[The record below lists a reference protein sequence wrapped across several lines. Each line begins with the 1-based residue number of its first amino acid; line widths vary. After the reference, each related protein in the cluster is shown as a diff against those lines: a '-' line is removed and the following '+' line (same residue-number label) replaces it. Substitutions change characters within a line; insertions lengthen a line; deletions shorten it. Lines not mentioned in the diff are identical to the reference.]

1 MRLIFMGTPDFA
13 VHTLEAL
20 LAAGLDIS
28 LVVTQPDKPVG
39 RSKALREPPVK
50 QVAKEHGIPVFQP
63 VKIRDSKSVE
73 ILRNYPADVMVV
85 VAFGQI
91 LSKEILEMCPYGCV
105 NVHASILPA
114 YRGAAPIQW
123 AILRGE
129 AVTGVTTMQMDE
141 GVDTGDMLLKT
152 EIPITPTDTGAS
164 LHDKLAKAGGE
175 LAVETLQQLQ
185 ESKIVPIAQGES
197 TTPYAKMLTK
207 EMGNINW
214 QQTAEEIERLVRAFH
229 PWPCSYTYLNGKLLK
244 IWQVE
249 IGCEIDVVS
258 PSYTQ
263 ESEALP
269 GQIVLVDKE
278 HFRVQTGAG
287 VVRIKEVQI
296 AGKKRMS
303 VAEFLRGHAVEVG
316 QQFKQR

>member
-1 MRLIFMGTPDFA
+1 MRIICMGTPDFA
-13 VHTLEAL
+13 VYTLEAL
-20 LAAGLDIS
+20 LAAGHDIC

-39 RSKALREPPVK
+39 RGKSLQEPPVK
-50 QVAKEHGIPVFQP
+50 QVAKQSGIPVFQP
-63 VKIRDSKSVE
+63 VKMREPENVE
-73 ILRNYPADVMVV
+73 VLRSYAADVMVV

-91 LSKEILEMCPYGCV
+91 LSKEILEMCPFGCI
-105 NVHASILPA
+105 NVHASLLPA

-123 AILRGE
+123 AILKGE
-129 AVTGVTTMQMDE
+129 ELTGVTTMQMDE

-175 LAVETLQQLQ
+175 LAVETLQRLQ
-185 ESKIVPIAQGES
+185 ESKIDPTPQGKT

-214 QQTAEEIERLVRAFH
+214 QQTAKEIERLVRAFH
-229 PWPCSYTYLNGKLLK
+229 PWPCAYSFLDGKLMK

-249 IGCEIDVVS
+249 VGCEIESVDN
-258 PSYTQ
+258 TQ
-263 ESEALP
+263 EREAPP
-269 GQIVLVDKE
+269 GQIVLVGKE
-278 HFRVQTGAG
+278 YFRVQTGAG
-287 VVRIKEVQI
+287 VLQIKEVQL

-303 VAEFLRGHAVEVG
+303 VGEFLRGHKIEVG
-316 QQFKQR
+316 QQFKGGN

>member
-1 MRLIFMGTPDFA
+1 MRIIFMGTPDFA

-20 LAAGLDIS
+20 LAAGHDIC

-39 RSKALREPPVK
+39 RGKSLQEPPVK
-50 QVAKEHGIPVFQP
+50 QVAKLNGIPVVQP
-63 VKIRDSKSVE
+63 VKIRELKHIEV
-73 ILRNYPADVMVV
+73 LRNYQADVMVV

-91 LSKEILEMCPYGCV
+91 LSKEILEMCPCGCV
-105 NVHASILPA
+105 NVHASLLPA

-123 AILRGE
+123 AIIRGE
-129 AVTGVTTMQMDE
+129 EVTGVTTMQMDE
-141 GVDTGDMLLKT
+141 GVDTGDVLLKV
-152 EIPITPTDTGAS
+152 EIPITSTDTGAS

-185 ESKIVPIAQGES
+185 ENKIVSISQGET

-214 QQTAEEIERLVRAFH
+214 QQTAKEIERLVRAFH
-229 PWPCSYTYLNGKLLK
+229 PWPCAYSFLDGKLLK

-249 IGCEIDVVS
+249 VGFEIDKA
-258 PSYTQ
+258 YNTQ
-263 ESEALP
+263 EREVLP
-269 GQIVLVDKE
+269 GQIVYVDKE

-287 VVRIKEVQI
+287 VLQIKEVQI

-303 VAEFLRGHAVEVG
+303 VAEFLRGHKIGVG
-316 QQFKQR
+316 QQFNQG